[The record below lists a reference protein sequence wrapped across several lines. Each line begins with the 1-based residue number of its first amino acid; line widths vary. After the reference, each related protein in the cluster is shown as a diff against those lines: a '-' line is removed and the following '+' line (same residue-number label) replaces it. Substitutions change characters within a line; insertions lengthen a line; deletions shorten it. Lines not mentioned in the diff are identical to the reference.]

1 MMKSTKSRLMTCF
14 VLASLDFMSLL
25 FPPLTGWKM
34 FILVIAGLMLNLV
47 VVFLVLK
54 SVAPLM
60 NGREHEINVTL
71 SRRWVSAVGMAG
83 TLAILA
89 AGFQGSI
96 ERQSIPFL
104 LSGYMLLLIVPGKI
118 LSLAVA
124 RGMDEADGK

>member
-1 MMKSTKSRLMTCF
+1 MTCF
-14 VLASLDFMSLL
+14 VLASLDFMSVL
-25 FPPLTGWKM
+25 FPPLTGWEM

-60 NGREHEINVTL
+60 NGGEHEINVTL